1 MCQWWTRLVRLVQ
14 PYLSP
19 VPRKRLAL
27 GIIIWVRTPC
37 LLCMLCTDYC
47 SYCDCLLL
55 MHTAASC
62 VLQLTVLPVS
72 TNGTFGGVMQS
83 TLGVFYEY
91 SFVYCAVCLVGVC
104 LLYVRVHRKSI
115 STAVTASNR
124 RLVYEYSSYAA
135 ACVLGL
141 SFAHCSFI
149 VHQRY
154 V

>member
-1 MCQWWTRLVRLVQ
+1 
-14 PYLSP
+14 
-19 VPRKRLAL
+19 
-27 GIIIWVRTPC
+27 
-37 LLCMLCTDYC
+37 
-47 SYCDCLLL
+47 

-72 TNGTFGGVMQS
+72 TNGTSGGVMQS

-124 RLVYEYSSYAA
+124 RFWFTNTPRMLLPVS
-135 ACVLGL
+135 
-141 SFAHCSFI
+141 
-149 VHQRY
+149 
-154 V
+154 